1 MDIYVIG
8 KNVQADDV
16 EVFAIE
22 NDSLTQDANF
32 ILDRFQ
38 GGTDLSLLYGYIVYQ
53 NSLGTRIEPMT
64 LSVVGDKVHAKWA
77 VSRIVT
83 STPGRFD
90 FCLTFSGSGYPDKI
104 TDDPKTWSTK
114 INHFTILESLTG
126 DDYAI
131 PAEPILIE
139 MMRISSEVK
148 TLKTNINLQFEE
160 MFTSLLAKA
169 QLASSNIDI
178 VNTNMATTNTK
189 MTELSVIVN
198 SIIGLINDINGEDF
212 LQIDPL
218 LDELNGGV
226 I

>member
-8 KNVQADDV
+8 KNVQADDI

-32 ILDRFQ
+32 ILNRYQ
-38 GGTDLSLLYGYIVYQ
+38 GETDLFSLYGYIVYK
-53 NSLGTRIEPMT
+53 NSLGTRIEPLT
-64 LSVVGDKVHAKWA
+64 LSLVGDKVYAKWP

-104 TDDPKTWSTK
+104 ITDPKTWSTK

-126 DDYAI
+126 DNYAI
-131 PAEPILIE
+131 PVEPILIE

-148 TLKTNINLQFEE
+148 TLKNNINLEFET
-160 MFTSLLAKA
+160 MFSSLLAKA

-178 VNTNMATTNTK
+178 VNTNMTTTNTK
-189 MTELSVIVN
+189 MTEFST
-198 SIIGLINDINGEDF
+198 IINNVVAIIDDINSEDL
-212 LQIDPL
+212 LQVDPL
-218 LDELNGGV
+218 LDQINGGV

>member
-8 KNVQADDV
+8 KNVQADDI

-53 NSLGTRIEPMT
+53 NSLGTRIEPMVIT
-64 LSVVGDKVHAKWA
+64 IVGDKVHAKWA

-90 FCLTFSGSGYPDKI
+90 FCLTFSGTGYPDQII
-104 TDDPKTWSTK
+104 TDSKTWSTK

-126 DDYAI
+126 EDYAI

-139 MMRISSEVK
+139 MMRISSEIK
-148 TLKTNINLQFEE
+148 SLKDNVNIQFEE
-160 MFTSLLAKA
+160 MFSTLMAKT
-169 QLASSNIDI
+169 QLAAGNIDI
-178 VNTNMATTNTK
+178 VNGNMATTNTK

-198 SIIGLINDINGEDF
+198 SVVGLINDINGEDF

>member
-53 NSLGTRIEPMT
+53 NSLGTRIEPMVLT
-64 LSVVGDKVHAKWA
+64 IVGDKVHAKWA

-90 FCLTFSGSGYPDKI
+90 FCLTFSGTGYPDQI
-104 TDDPKTWSTK
+104 TTDSKTWSTK

-126 DDYAI
+126 EDYAI

-139 MMRISSEVK
+139 MMRLSSEVK
-148 TLKTNINLQFEE
+148 NLKTNINTQFEE
-160 MFTSLLAKA
+160 MFSSLLAKS
-169 QLASSNIDI
+169 QLASSNLDT
-178 VNTNMATTNTK
+178 VNTNMNTTNTK
-189 MTELSVIVN
+189 ATELFTTIDT
-198 SIIGLINDINGEDF
+198 IIDMING
-212 LQIDPL
+212 I
-218 LDELNGGV
+218 NGGG

>member
-8 KNVQADDV
+8 KNVQADDI

-22 NDSLTQDANF
+22 NDNLTQDANF

-53 NSLGTRIEPMT
+53 NSLGTRIEPMVLT
-64 LSVVGDKVHAKWA
+64 VVGDKVHAKWA
-77 VSRIVT
+77 VGRIVT

-90 FCLTFSGSGYPDKI
+90 FCLTFSGTGYPDQI
-104 TDDPKTWSTK
+104 TTDPQTWSTK

-126 DDYAI
+126 EDYAI

-169 QLASSNIDI
+169 QLASSNIGI

-198 SIIGLINDINGEDF
+198 SIVGLINDINGEDF

-218 LDELNGGV
+218 LNDINGGV

>member
-8 KNVQADDV
+8 KNVQADDI
-16 EVFAIE
+16 EIFAIE
-22 NDSLTQDANF
+22 NDSLTQDADF
-32 ILDRFQ
+32 ILDRYQ
-38 GGTDLSLLYGYIVYQ
+38 NGTDLFSLYGYIVYK
-53 NSLGTRIEPMT
+53 NSLGTRIEPMELT
-64 LSVVGDKVHAKWA
+64 LVDNKVHAKWK

-131 PAEPILIE
+131 PVEPILIE

-160 MFTSLLAKA
+160 MFSALLAKA
-169 QLASSNIDI
+169 QLASSNLEI
-178 VNTNMATTNTK
+178 VNTNMATTNAK
-189 MTELSVIVN
+189 MVDFQTIVN
-198 SIIGLINDINGEDF
+198 NVVALINDINGEDF

-218 LDELNGGV
+218 LDTINGGV